1 MFNTIEV
8 AKDVHIHTRV
18 TDQFKTVNFSLKFR
32 RPLEV
37 EEAAERT
44 VLTNVLQHSNAK
56 FPSTASMRMH
66 LDDLYGTV
74 LYLDTSKKGN
84 EHVVILNVETVN
96 DQYLKQGDVLGKV
109 LDLMHTVLF
118 EPNLEGGTFKENIVS
133 REKEMVK
140 ERIQSIFDDKSRYAQ
155 NRLTKILA
163 PNHPASISAN
173 GTIPAIEAI
182 TPQSLTDT
190 YHRMLTEDAIDIYVV
205 GDIDEDKMVEGLK
218 KALPFGKRE
227 TTFKLKDLPKIEP
240 TDDYV
245 KEKQDMRQGK
255 LHIGYSIPVFFKD
268 ADFPKMQ
275 IFNGIFGGY
284 PHSKLFMNV
293 REKESM
299 AYYCSS
305 SYSAQYGLVY
315 VTSGIDAIN
324 EQKVIQLIDDQLASM
339 QNGEIT
345 DLELTQTKAMLQ
357 NQLKEALDSARG
369 QIEIY
374 DQYKDLD
381 EDFNVE
387 DWQKKWQA
395 VTKEDVVA
403 MAKQMHKET
412 VYFLSGM
419 EDEK

>member
-1 MFNTIEV
+1 
-8 AKDVHIHTRV
+8 
-18 TDQFKTVNFSLKFR
+18 
-32 RPLEV
+32 
-37 EEAAERT
+37 
-44 VLTNVLQHSNAK
+44 
-56 FPSTASMRMH
+56 MRMY

-205 GDIDEDKMVEGLK
+205 GDIDEDKMVEDLK

-245 KEKQDMRQGK
+245 KEHQDMKTRKTAYWLFNTGIFQ
-255 LHIGYSIPVFFKD
+255 D

-284 PHSKLFMNV
+284 AHSKLFMNV
-293 REKESM
+293 RERESL
-299 AYYCSS
+299 AYYASS
-305 SYSAQYGLVY
+305 SYSPHYGL
-315 VTSGIDAIN
+315 SLCNIWN
-324 EQKVIQLIDDQLASM
+324 
-339 QNGEIT
+339 
-345 DLELTQTKAMLQ
+345 
-357 NQLKEALDSARG
+357 
-369 QIEIY
+369 
-374 DQYKDLD
+374 
-381 EDFNVE
+381 
-387 DWQKKWQA
+387 
-395 VTKEDVVA
+395 
-403 MAKQMHKET
+403 
-412 VYFLSGM
+412 
-419 EDEK
+419 